1 MNRLPQVVIV
11 VALVAL
17 GYFGYR
23 WYAGTGDEGRIRA
36 ALEELAAAVS
46 EPGAEGLAQMTRAA
60 ALGGFFAPDV
70 EVDLG
75 PPFAP
80 FRGRDTIMAMA
91 AKAAVPGQ
99 GLDVRFVDVEV
110 DVAPGGADAVA
121 RMTATVAE
129 RGVAA
134 DRGIDARE
142 LEMAWRKVDGDWVIA
157 RVTGIETLQRPR

>member
-1 MNRLPQVVIV
+1 MNRLPQIVII

-23 WYAGTGDEGRIRA
+23 WYAGSGDEGRIRA
-36 ALEELAAAVS
+36 ALEELAATVS
-46 EPGAEGLAQMTRAA
+46 EPGAEGLGQVTHAA

-75 PPFAP
+75 APFTP

-110 DVAPGGADAVA
+110 EVAPGGTDATT
-121 RMTATVAE
+121 RMTATVAD
-129 RGVAA
+129 RGGRAQG
-134 DRGIDARE
+134 GIDARE
-142 LEMAWRKVDGDWVIA
+142 LEMTWRKTDGQWVIA

>member
-1 MNRLPQVVIV
+1 MNRLPQIVIAL
-11 VALVAL
+11 ALVAL

-23 WYAGTGDEGRIRA
+23 WYVGAGDEGRIRA

-46 EPGAEGLAQMTRAA
+46 EPGAEGLAQVTRAA
-60 ALGGFFAPDV
+60 TLGAFFAADV

-75 PPFAP
+75 APFTP

-134 DRGIDARE
+134 DREIDARE
-142 LEMAWRKVDGDWVIA
+142 LEMAWRKMDGDWVIA

>member
-1 MNRLPQVVIV
+1 VLPSI
-11 VALVAL
+11 LV
-17 GYFGYR
+17 
-23 WYAGTGDEGRIRA
+23 GRSPRRT
-36 ALEELAAAVS
+36 LV
-46 EPGAEGLAQMTRAA
+46 RAA
-60 ALGGFFAPDV
+60 AIVAVSAAIFGWVLLPVRAQGISMA
-70 EVDLG
+70 
-75 PPFAP
+75 
-80 FRGRDTIMAMA
+80 MAMA

-142 LEMAWRKVDGDWVIA
+142 LEMAWRKMDGDWLIA